1 MIWTEFVSTLW
12 ITVDDRTRFHLI
24 ACFCWPWMLWMPPR
38 SAVVRHPPC
47 YLRLEY
53 LKRPPELFSIVLSSL
68 LFNDFGLLRL
78 VTRWD
83 FKFNL
88 MIWFLEPLAWRNL
101 WNPQIKKNLASVH
114 WIKGFKPPDRHHERR
129 GTSTVMYT
137 ARDLEKEP
145 DSTSIVRL
153 GPDFESVHYARSF
166 IVWIRYSNAWAPKL
180 LFIAD
185 SYGNLEAKSLLE
197 IDMDFDAAVGC
208 EYKSGYQ
215 RAVVVISDFASSR
228 LKDEH

>member
-12 ITVDDRTRFHLI
+12 ITVDDRTWIHLI

-38 SAVVRHPPC
+38 SAVVRHPLWD
-47 YLRLEY
+47 LRLEY

-145 DSTSIVRL
+145 DSTSNLRF

-166 IVWIRYSNAWAPKL
+166 IVWIRYSNCLSSEAPFHRRFIWEPRSEIIAWDRHGLRCSCWMRVQVRLPAR
-180 LFIAD
+180 
-185 SYGNLEAKSLLE
+185 
-197 IDMDFDAAVGC
+197 GC
-208 EYKSGYQ
+208 
-215 RAVVVISDFASSR
+215 SDQWLR
-228 LKDEH
+228 